1 MKNLILF
8 GAGASFGSDSIST
21 PPLGTVLFH
30 DLAKFNPSGWGAMQ
44 DEFRE
49 LFEDDFEKGMKIFAS
64 KNPFKL
70 TELQKE
76 MAAYF
81 FNYQPRDT
89 NLYYRLA
96 SDLKRNPK
104 DIVFSS
110 LNYETL
116 LRNSFRKMGYDLV
129 FNKLS
134 ENQIELNLPHG
145 CCNLFCDSVKAIK
158 GSVKM
163 DGLNVKINGGEHF
176 IDSEAEFINR
186 ITHDEVPPVMS
197 YFEPSKVT
205 MAGEQFLLQQR
216 ARYKQLIDKAEHII
230 VIGVKI
236 REHDSHIWDPIKN
249 TKGKFIYCSGP
260 NETDQFNS
268 WVQTYRSSCNNILL
282 SGFWDEKYEKI
293 FELLA

>member
-8 GAGASFGSDSIST
+8 GAGASFGSDNLST
-21 PPLGTVLFH
+21 PPLGADLFH
-30 DLAKFNPSGWGAMQ
+30 DLAKFNPSGWGAIQ
-44 DEFRE
+44 GEFRE
-49 LFEDDFEKGMKIFAS
+49 LFEDDFEKGMKSFAS

-70 TELQKE
+70 PGLQRE

-96 SDLKRNPK
+96 CDLKRIPK
-104 DIVFSS
+104 EIVFSS

-116 LRNSFRKMGYDLV
+116 LRNSFRKVGYDLV
-129 FNKLS
+129 FNKLN

-145 CCNLFCDSVKAIK
+145 CCNLFCDSVKAMQ
-158 GSVKM
+158 GFVKM
-163 DGLNVKINGGEHF
+163 DGLSVKINGGERF
-176 IDSEAEFINR
+176 IDSESEFINR
-186 ITHDEVPPVMS
+186 ITRDEVPPVMS

-205 MAGEQFLLQQR
+205 MAGEQFLMGQR
-216 ARYKQLIDKAEHII
+216 ARYKQLVDEAEQII

-249 TKGKFIYCSGP
+249 AKGKFIYCSGP
-260 NETDQFNS
+260 NEADQFNS
-268 WVQTYRSSCNNILL
+268 WVRTFRTGGDNVLL
-282 SGFWDEKYEKI
+282 PGFWAEEYDQI
-293 FELLA
+293 FDQLF